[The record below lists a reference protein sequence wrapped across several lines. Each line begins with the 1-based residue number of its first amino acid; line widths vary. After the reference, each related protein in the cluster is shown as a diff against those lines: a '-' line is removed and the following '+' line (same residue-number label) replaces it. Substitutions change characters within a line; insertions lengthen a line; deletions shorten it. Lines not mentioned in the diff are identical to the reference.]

1 MACVTST
8 QRPTGKGP
16 AGKGSAGKGPA
27 GKGSAGKS
35 RAPKDG
41 SGWNPAARITVEHA
55 SPVPLYYQVAS
66 QIEAAI
72 DSGELPVGARLDNEV
87 ELAATLGL
95 SRPTVRQA
103 IGSLVDKGLVVRK
116 RGAGTQVVFNKV
128 KRSLQLSSLFDDLT
142 EIDRSPGTRVLVNAV
157 EQVPGELAATLGLN
171 RTDEVLRLE
180 RVRFAGGE
188 PIARMHNHLPADLI
202 SPSTDELAERGLY
215 QLLRGAG
222 VRLHAAD
229 QTIGARVATEDDS
242 ELLDEPVGA
251 ALLTMERTTYDQA
264 GRVVEYGSHVYRAS
278 RYSFDLSLRG
288 DNL

>member
-8 QRPTGKGP
+8 QRRTSKG
-16 AGKGSAGKGPA
+16 
-27 GKGSAGKS
+27 
-35 RAPKDG
+35 G
-41 SGWNPAARITVEHA
+41 SGWNPATRITVDHA

-87 ELAATLGL
+87 ELAANLGL

-142 EIDRSPGTRVLVNAV
+142 EIDRSPGTQVLVNEV

-202 SPSTDELAERGLY
+202 SPGTEELVERGLY

-222 VRLHAAD
+222 VRLHAAN
-229 QTIGARVATEDDS
+229 QTIGARVATEEDS